1 MSKIIIIKMIIMRID
16 KMRIYLKDNYSK
28 ELVQEMDVVQV
39 YIQRNI
45 DKRRSR
51 NWINYNNRITF
62 WKKRIINYRWDLDR
76 NNYN

>member
-1 MSKIIIIKMIIMRID
+1 LRDIKIINITKRMSKIIIIKMIIMRID

-51 NWINYNNRITF
+51 N
-62 WKKRIINYRWDLDR
+62 
-76 NNYN
+76 